1 MKAFNYLTPATAAE
15 AVGLLGQHGPQA
27 QVIAGGQS
35 LLLAMKTRTAQP
47 AVLVSLAGAADLS
60 GVRLTES
67 GGLVVGATTTY
78 AALTRVP
85 LTGWHTEI
93 AAIAGN
99 LADRP
104 VRTMGT
110 IGGALCAADPR
121 FDMLPLVAGTGA
133 ELEVLG
139 PSGVRT
145 LLAAE
150 FFVPGGGTTL
160 APDEILAAI
169 RFPAADAFTGVAFE
183 KFRQRT
189 FDSALASV
197 LCAVHT
203 DSGGR
208 IDTARIIVGA
218 VRPVPVLASAG
229 AAALA
234 GTAAD
239 DLDPEAVGT
248 RVATEALGASG
259 GTPLVQYQ
267 RELVRALT
275 GRALRTALGRLDSRS

>member
-1 MKAFNYLTPATAAE
+1 VKAFNYLTPATAAE
-15 AVGLLGQHGPQA
+15 AVALLGQHGPQA

-35 LLLAMKTRTAQP
+35 LLLAMKTRTARP
-47 AVLVSLAGAADLS
+47 AVLVSLAGVADLS
-60 GVRLTES
+60 GVRLDGS
-67 GGLVVGATTTY
+67 GELVVGATTTY
-78 AALTRVP
+78 VALTRAA

-110 IGGALCAADPR
+110 IGGALCAGEAR
-121 FDMLPLVAGTGA
+121 YDMLPLVTGTGA
-133 ELEVLG
+133 RLEVLA

-145 LLAAE
+145 LTSEE
-150 FFVPGGGTTL
+150 FFDPGGGTTL

-169 RFPAADAFTGVAFE
+169 RFPAVDAFTRVVFE

-189 FDSALASV
+189 FDAALASV
-197 LCAVHT
+197 LCATVAEPDGT
-203 DSGGR
+203 PGSVR
-208 IDTARIIVGA
+208 IAVGA
-218 VRPVPVLASAG
+218 VRPVPALASA
-229 AAALA
+229 
-234 GTAAD
+234 AAD
-239 DLDPEAVGT
+239 ADPDAVAAQ
-248 RVATEALGASG
+248 VAADVLGEDG

-275 GRALRTALGRLDSRS
+275 ARTLRTALRS

>member
-1 MKAFNYLTPATAAE
+1 MKPFAYLTPSTPAE

-35 LLLAMKTRTAQP
+35 LLLAMKTRTARP
-47 AVLVSLAGAADLS
+47 AVLVSLAGVADLS

-67 GGLVVGATTTY
+67 GELVVGATTTY
-78 AALTRVP
+78 AALTRTP
-85 LTGWHTEI
+85 LSGWHAQI

-121 FDMLPLVAGTGA
+121 YDMLPLISGTGA
-133 ELEVLG
+133 RLEVLA

-145 LLAAE
+145 MAPEE
-150 FFVPGGGTTL
+150 FFAADGGTSL
-160 APDEILAAI
+160 QPDEILAAI
-169 RFPAADAFTGVAFE
+169 RFPPASVFTRVVFE

-189 FDSALASV
+189 FDAALASV
-197 LCAVHT
+197 LCAVRT
-203 DSGGR
+203 DAGR
-208 IDTARIIVGA
+208 LADIRIAVGA
-218 VRPVPVLASAG
+218 VRPVPVLASEVAAELNG
-229 AAALA
+229 SVAAEVDPAAA
-234 GTAAD
+234 AA
-239 DLDPEAVGT
+239 
-248 RVATEALGASG
+248 RVAASVLGDDG

-267 RELVRALT
+267 RELVRALA
-275 GRALRTALGRLDSRS
+275 GRALSAALTAGRS

>member
-1 MKAFNYLTPATAAE
+1 MKAFSYLTPGTAAE

-35 LLLAMKTRTAQP
+35 LLLSMKTRTARP
-47 AVLVSLAGAADLS
+47 AVLISLGGVDGLC
-60 GVRLTES
+60 GVRLAES
-67 GGLVVGATTTY
+67 GELVVGATTTY
-78 AALTRVP
+78 AALTRAP

-121 FDMLPLVAGTGA
+121 YDMLTLVTGTA
-133 ELEVLG
+133 AQLEVLA

-145 LLAAE
+145 LAPEE
-150 FFVPGGGTTL
+150 FFAPGGGTTL
-160 APDEILAAI
+160 APGEILAAI
-169 RFPAADAFTGVAFE
+169 RFPAAGQFTRVTFE

-189 FDSALASV
+189 FDAALASV
-197 LCAVHT
+197 LCAVRT
-203 DSGGR
+203 ESGGR
-208 IDTARIIVGA
+208 IDAARIAVGA
-218 VRPVPVLASAG
+218 VRPIPVLASVALAG
-229 AAALA
+229 AASADVDAA
-234 GTAAD
+234 GVSAQVAA
-239 DLDPEAVGT
+239 EV
-248 RVATEALGASG
+248 LGADG

-267 RELVRALT
+267 RELVRALAA
-275 GRALRTALGRLDSRS
+275 RALRTALGS